1 MNRKQRRELR
11 KDKNLIRNLYA
22 IIQKYLPELFNRFY
36 NLTDT
41 RNQSYVTY
49 DMKVI
54 CVTRLFGLLCGL
66 TSLSIISDDNFNTD
80 ACIENAE
87 SLPLLLLQVS
97 ARGAVREDALQRA
110 GLPEHRLRA
119 EGGDP
124 QSSRECEGGRHR

>member
-66 TSLSIISDDNFNTD
+66 TSLSIISDDYTYIYWMLVLKTFQQFVKQNWMNYPIGNYPR
-80 ACIENAE
+80 C
-87 SLPLLLLQVS
+87 L
-97 ARGAVREDALQRA
+97 
-110 GLPEHRLRA
+110 
-119 EGGDP
+119 
-124 QSSRECEGGRHR
+124 C

>member
-22 IIQKYLPELFNRFY
+22 ITQKYLPELFNKFY

-41 RNQSYVTY
+41 RNQSYITY

-66 TSLSIISDDNFNTD
+66 TSLSIISDDDFNTD
-80 ACIENAE
+80 ACIENISTICQPPCNKLHGLYQVLEAHLM
-87 SLPLLLLQVS
+87 SKLIPLF
-97 ARGAVREDALQRA
+97 
-110 GLPEHRLRA
+110 
-119 EGGDP
+119 
-124 QSSRECEGGRHR
+124 